1 MIEAGIAVLVFFLMF
16 IIGASIDR
24 SDLEKIKIEKNKVLL
39 LTLAQALFLPITA
52 FLFIELLQPST
63 TVAAGMLL
71 IALCP
76 GGAVSNIY
84 SFIAKGNLAFS
95 VTLTA
100 LYGSISVILLPLSIL
115 TIFPFIVSVDL
126 DVSGL
131 IKKQSLQ
138 LIFSLVVPVIIGMY
152 FRYAKPHK
160 LMSIMPTLEKVGG
173 LGLLILLISIF
184 IQHNDK
190 IQQQLSSLIYLALLF
205 TFAAIG
211 IAYILSKVLRL
222 STRDQVV
229 VLIEFPVRN
238 LALAALISVNI
249 FQNVDYLLFAA
260 VFFVIQTPIILG
272 ITLWHR
278 SKLS

>member
-152 FRYAKPHK
+152 FRYAEPHK

-211 IAYILSKVLRL
+211 IAYVLSKVLRL
-222 STRDQVV
+222 STREQVV